1 LIYLTKQNQAKTFLV
16 SFVYSFPLDIKVNE
30 KILESVW
37 YGPSPEDA
45 PTLIFLHEGLGS
57 VSTWKDFPYKLSRQ
71 TGCGALVYSRF
82 GYGKSEKCELPR
94 PLNFMHVE
102 GLDVLPEIIA
112 RYRIQKYILIGH
124 SDGASIALIHAG
136 SESAEKLLGIVNE
149 APHVFCESL
158 TISSIQKLRDNFNS
172 GNLRD
177 RLMKHHKNIDLTF
190 NGWVDVWLDDEF
202 ATWNIESSLLRIKV
216 PQLIIQGNDDEYGTP
231 AQVEAIVRQSGGS
244 VKTCFLDNC
253 SHSPHRDQQSK
264 TLLVMTEFVLN
275 LLVI

>member
-1 LIYLTKQNQAKTFLV
+1 
-16 SFVYSFPLDIKVNE
+16 VYSLPLAIQINE

-37 YGPSPEDA
+37 HGPAPEDA

-57 VSTWKDFPYKLSRQ
+57 VSMWKDFPQKLSQQ

-94 PLNFMHVE
+94 SLNFMHEE
-102 GLDVLPEIIA
+102 GLQVLPEILA
-112 RYRIQKYILIGH
+112 ECRVQQYILVGH

-136 SESAEKLLGIVNE
+136 SDSADKLLGMVNE

-158 TISSIQKLRDNFNS
+158 TISSIQKLREHFNS
-172 GNLRD
+172 GNLRE
-177 RLMKHHKNIDLTF
+177 RLKKHHKDIDLTF
-190 NGWVDVWLDDEF
+190 NGWADVWLNPEF
-202 ATWNIESSLLRIKV
+202 TNWNIESSLPRIKV
-216 PQLIIQGNDDEYGTP
+216 PQLIIQGNDDEYGTS

-244 VKTCFLDNC
+244 VETCFLENC
-253 SHSPHRDQQSK
+253 GHSPHRDQQSQ
-264 TLLVMTEFVLN
+264 TLKVMTEFVRN